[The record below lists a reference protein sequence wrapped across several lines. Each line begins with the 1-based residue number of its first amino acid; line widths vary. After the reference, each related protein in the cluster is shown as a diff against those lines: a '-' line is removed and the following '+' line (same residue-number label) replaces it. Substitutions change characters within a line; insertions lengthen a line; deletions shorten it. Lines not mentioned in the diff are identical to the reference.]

1 MLTTA
6 LFYYK
11 KTENIL
17 NVHQSGDKLWYIR
30 IMDCHTAIKRNVL
43 K

>member
-17 NVHQSGDKLWYIR
+17 NVHKSGDKLWYIYT
-30 IMDCHTAIKRNVL
+30 MDHYTPL
-43 K
+43 EGMY